1 MIFRNRILDRIYT
14 GFSLLAAW
22 SMAALMVYAA
32 FFATPTGGV
41 AWQWF
46 GYIIGAMFPIMA
58 LIITFP
64 VGMLRYTLT
73 GDDFTNGWF

>member
-1 MIFRNRILDRIYT
+1 MIFRNRILDRIFT
-14 GFSLLAAW
+14 GICILAAW
-22 SMAALMVYAA
+22 SMAALASYVI
-32 FFATPTGGV
+32 FFTPPAGGP

-46 GYIIGAMFPIMA
+46 GYVIGVLFPIIA

-64 VGMLRYTLT
+64 VGLLRYTLT

>member
-32 FFATPTGGV
+32 FFFPHAGPF
-41 AWQWF
+41 WQWT
-46 GYIIGAMFPIMA
+46 GYIMGVMFPIMA